1 MADGLTIQQVRAIL
15 GEAIKEAE
23 GAVAFCASTED
34 EVQSAQATTGAAAEH
49 SKEASSHLFSAV
61 ELMGTAQSQAAT
73 VMAAGVN
80 PTGLAHVTGELES
93 IIRNASD
100 IRTALANLTAE
111 QEKLTARAA
120 LLKQANESVL
130 ERTKAVA
137 DQLREIRG

>member
-1 MADGLTIQQVRAIL
+1 
-15 GEAIKEAE
+15 
-23 GAVAFCASTED
+23 
-34 EVQSAQATTGAAAEH
+34 
-49 SKEASSHLFSAV
+49 
-61 ELMGTAQSQAAT
+61 
-73 VMAAGVN
+73 MAAGVN